1 MTPSEAPGT
10 PSVFSTL
17 FGHRYLARVIALY
30 VLFSVFYIFVSD
42 QVLSQFI
49 TDPALWVRVSV
60 AKGWL
65 FILIT
70 TSLLY
75 LLIHRF
81 FTTLKSQEAQT
92 QEREALFRNFFNL
105 PIVGTA
111 ITSLDKGWIE
121 VNDRTCELLGYP
133 REVLFQKNWA
143 ELTNPDDLAADV
155 ALFNRML

>member
-1 MTPSEAPGT
+1 MNQPQAPGT
-10 PSVFSTL
+10 PSAFSAL

-30 VLFSVFYIFVSD
+30 VLFSVFYISVSD

-49 TDPALWVRVSV
+49 TDPQLWLQVSV

-70 TSLLY
+70 TTLLY
-75 LLIHRF
+75 LLIQRF
-81 FTTLKSQEAQT
+81 FTTLKAQKAQT

>member
-1 MTPSEAPGT
+1 MTPSEAPST
-10 PSVFSTL
+10 PSVFSAL
-17 FGHRYLARVIALY
+17 FGHRYLARVIVLY

-49 TDPALWVRVSV
+49 QDPELWLKVSV

-81 FTTLKSQEAQT
+81 FRTLKSQDAEILQ
-92 QEREALFRNFFNL
+92 REALFR
-105 PIVGTA
+105 
-111 ITSLDKGWIE
+111 
-121 VNDRTCELLGYP
+121 
-133 REVLFQKNWA
+133 
-143 ELTNPDDLAADV
+143 
-155 ALFNRML
+155 